1 MSRSNKRMISKPAW
15 IDRFEQKIA
24 GKIPLHPN
32 VLSSIK
38 LFIIT
43 PLVLLSFKNVG
54 IFPSSSGWLFF
65 LVFCFFLLD
74 YLDGIV
80 ARKLDKESTFGGIYD
95 RITDYPLLFLIS
107 LQCLNVVP
115 VSLIAAKLSL
125 DSLLLVQFLMKR
137 GGAENRIR
145 TTISYTTLIAL
156 LFLSQGWSGRFITS
170 EVVNAL
176 VLLNIAFNAIVG
188 LYNARLFQLRFIAD
202 ALSAVNLT
210 CGLVSIWFAWHNALE
225 ISLLFLILG
234 GIFDGFDGAAARKWG
249 GTRWGV
255 YSDDVADGVNYGI
268 APACAMFFTIGGWEG
283 FVVGFLYGSFT
294 ISRLVYFTL
303 NKQTS
308 DANFF
313 GGVPS
318 PVGGLIAMCSLV
330 LFREQ
335 PVLLGMLI
343 GMACIQMVS
352 FDIQYRHLVRAV
364 ATRKK
369 RYIIGLPLYAIFLVL
384 GAFVWGVH
392 FSTLLLLLMGLG
404 YGLLPSVLHLK
415 QVLSKESKEVKELE

>member
-1 MSRSNKRMISKPAW
+1 MSQSTKKMISKPEW
-15 IDRFEQKIA
+15 IEKFEQKIA
-24 GKIPLHPN
+24 TKIPFSPN
-32 VLSSIK
+32 ILSSIK

-43 PLVLLSFKNVG
+43 PLVYLSFKKVG
-54 IFPSSSGWLFF
+54 VFPNSSSWIFI
-65 LVFCFFLLD
+65 LVFCFFLMN
-74 YLDGIV
+74 YMNSIV
-80 ARKLDKESTFGGIYD
+80 ARKLEKKSSFGRIYD

-107 LQCLNVVP
+107 FQCLHIIP

-125 DSLLLVQFLMKR
+125 DSLLLIQFLIKT
-137 GGAENRIR
+137 GETENRIR

-156 LFLSQGWSGRFITS
+156 LFLSQGRGGRFITPEMVS
-170 EVVNAL
+170 AL

-202 ALSAVNLT
+202 ALSTVNLT
-210 CGLVSIWFAWHNALE
+210 CGLFSIWFAWHGALE

-283 FVVGFLYGSFT
+283 AVVGSLYGSFT
-294 ISRLVYFTL
+294 ISRLIYFTL
-303 NKQTS
+303 NKETS
-308 DANFF
+308 DADFF
-313 GGVPS
+313 SGVPS
-318 PVGGLIAMCSLV
+318 PVGGLIAMCALV
-330 LFREQ
+330 LFRDQ
-335 PVLLGMLI
+335 PVLLGIFI
-343 GMACIQMVS
+343 GMACIQMIS
-352 FDIQYRHLVRAV
+352 FDVRYRHLGRAV

-369 RYIIGLPLYAIFLVL
+369 RYVIGLPLYAILLVL

-392 FSTLLLLLMGLG
+392 FSALLLLLMGLG
-404 YGLLPSVLHLK
+404 YGLVPPVLHLK
-415 QVLSKESKEVKELE
+415 RVLTQVN

>member
-1 MSRSNKRMISKPAW
+1 MSQNTKRMIAKPAW
-15 IDRFEQKIA
+15 IENFEQKIA
-24 GKIPLHPN
+24 RKIPLHPN
-32 VLSSIK
+32 ALSSIK

-43 PLVLLSFKNVG
+43 PLVYLSFKNVG
-54 IFPSSSGWLFF
+54 VFPNSSGWLFF
-65 LVFCFFLLD
+65 LVFCFCLLD
-74 YLDGIV
+74 YLDGVV
-80 ARKLDKESTFGGIYD
+80 AKERDKQSTFGGIYD
-95 RITDYPLLFLIS
+95 RITDYPLIFLIS
-107 LQCLNVVP
+107 FQCLHVVP

-137 GGAENRIR
+137 GGTENRLR

-156 LFLSQGWSGRFITS
+156 LFLSQNWGGRFITS

-210 CGLVSIWFAWHNALE
+210 CGLFSIWFAWHNALE
-225 ISLLFLILG
+225 VSLLFLILG

-268 APACAMFFTIGGWEG
+268 APACAMFFTIRGWEG
-283 FVVGFLYGSFT
+283 SVVGLLYGSFT

-303 NKQTS
+303 NKETS

-313 GGVPS
+313 SGVPS

-343 GMACIQMVS
+343 GMACIQMIS
-352 FDIQYRHLVRAV
+352 FDIRYRHLGRAIT
-364 ATRKK
+364 TRKK
-369 RYIIGLPLYAIFLVL
+369 RYMIGLPLYAIFLVL

-392 FSTLLLLLMGLG
+392 FSTLLLLIMGLG

-415 QVLSKESKEVKELE
+415 QVLAKVSKEEQE

>member
-1 MSRSNKRMISKPAW
+1 MFSKPTW
-15 IDRFEQKIA
+15 IEKFELKIA
-24 GKIPLHPN
+24 STIPLHPN
-32 VLSSIK
+32 ALSSIK

-43 PLVLLSFKNVG
+43 PLVFLSFKKVG
-54 IFPSSSGWLFF
+54 VFPSSSAWLFF
-65 LVFCFFLLD
+65 LVFCFCLLD

-80 ARKLDKESTFGGIYD
+80 ARKLDTESAFGRIYD
-95 RITDYPLLFLIS
+95 RITDYPLLFLVSFQS
-107 LQCLNVVP
+107 LHVVP
-115 VSLIAAKLSL
+115 ASLIAAKLTL
-125 DSLLLVQFLMKR
+125 DSLLLVQFLMKI
-137 GGAENRIR
+137 GGTDNRIR

-156 LFLSQGWSGRFITS
+156 LFLSQGWGGRFITS

-176 VLLNIAFNAIVG
+176 VLLNIAFNAIAG
-188 LYNARLFQLRFIAD
+188 LYNAKLFQLRFIAD

-210 CGLVSIWFAWHNALE
+210 CGLFSIWFSWHNALE

-268 APACAMFFTIGGWEG
+268 APACAMFFTIRGWEG
-283 FVVGFLYGSFT
+283 SVVGFLYGFFT

-303 NKQTS
+303 NKQNS

-313 GGVPS
+313 SGVPS

-352 FDIQYRHLVRAV
+352 FDIRYRHLGHAV
-364 ATRKK
+364 TTRKK
-369 RYIIGLPLYAIFLVL
+369 RYLIGLPLYAIFLVL

-415 QVLSKESKEVKELE
+415 QVLSKTSRKLQEPE